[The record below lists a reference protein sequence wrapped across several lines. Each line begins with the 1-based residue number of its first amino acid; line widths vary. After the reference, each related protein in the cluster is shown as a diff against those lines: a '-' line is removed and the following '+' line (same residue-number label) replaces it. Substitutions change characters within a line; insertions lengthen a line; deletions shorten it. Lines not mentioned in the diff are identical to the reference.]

1 MTTENENNVISP
13 TSKKSGK
20 GMGSVADGTIG
31 SVIVEAEDV
40 AKPKITN
47 RTQDST
53 SEKVAVFSSRN
64 VSWQEVGSI
73 SKGYNILTKEKA
85 DIWLKRD
92 HVRLATPEELAKEF
106 DK

>member
-1 MTTENENNVISP
+1 MTTETTNNVISP

-40 AKPKITN
+40 AKPKVTN
-47 RTQDST
+47 RTSGSD
-53 SEKVAVFSSRN
+53 SEKVAVYSTRN
-64 VSWQEVGSI
+64 VSWQDVGVL